1 MRHTPVK
8 ITRPVRTQG
17 YLRGRPPDKGL
28 IYTYLH
34 HGVGVGRGATL
45 GRQATGFS
53 YALLN
58 TLTHSSMDSFTS
70 LALTSVTHF
79 THSFHFTDFSHS
91 LTSLTHLLH
100 SHNHFS
106 ILTHTDNHRQAYI
119 FFIFL
124 YLHIDLLTDLSVCI
138 IYFSTPT

>member
-53 YALLN
+53 YALLY

-91 LTSLTHLLH
+91 LTSLTH
-100 SHNHFS
+100 F
-106 ILTHTDNHRQAYI
+106 THTII
-119 FFIFL
+119 FPFSRTLTITDRHIFLFLFL
-124 YLHIDLLTDLSVCI
+124 YLHIDLLTDLSVCF
-138 IYFSTPT
+138 IYFSMPM